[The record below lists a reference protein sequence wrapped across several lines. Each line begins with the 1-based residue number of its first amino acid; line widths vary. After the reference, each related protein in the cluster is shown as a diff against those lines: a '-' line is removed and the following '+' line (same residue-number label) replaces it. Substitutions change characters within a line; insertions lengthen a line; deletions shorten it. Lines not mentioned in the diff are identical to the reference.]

1 MSDGHFSTDP
11 LLSIIKILSPTWK
24 NGKYVRLPN
33 QARVIVNSFSWLID
47 GINSFMITASAMK
60 ALTGIFPEYIT
71 ATEPLHH
78 VSTQTFNNH

>member
-11 LLSIIKILSPTWK
+11 LLNIIKILSTTWK

-33 QARVIVNSFSWLID
+33 QARVIENNSSWLID
-47 GINSFMITASAMK
+47 GINSFMITASTMK
-60 ALTGIFPEYIT
+60 ALTGIFSEYIT